1 MCSDFIKFH
10 HKVDKWKSILSKN
23 SYSRYLV
30 DKCIKESLN
39 KILAPKT
46 TVSTVPTEDLVI
58 ALPYLSKLSL
68 QIRKRINPIM
78 KNNLPYNLWL
88 VFQIECKTS
97 NFFSFK
103 DRIPSF
109 FHCIVLIREIR
120 VSENTFSGIFYAVLC
135 SGVVYYFQ
143 CGGYDATYYGKSK
156 DHFKDR
162 ICEHL
167 VISALTGKRVKVMIN
182 LPLKN
187 IFILQWLA
195 W

>member
-1 MCSDFIKFH
+1 MCSDFIKFRH
-10 HKVDKWKSILSKN
+10 EVDKWKSILYKN
-23 SYSRYLV
+23 SYSRGLV

-78 KNNLPYNLWL
+78 KNKLPYNLRL
-88 VFQIECKTS
+88 VFQIECNIS
-97 NFFSFK
+97 K

-120 VSENTFSGIFYAVLC
+120 VSENTLSGIFYAVLR

-143 CGGYDATYYGKSK
+143 CGGCDATYYGKSK
-156 DHFKDR
+156 DHFKVR

-167 VISALTGKRVKVMIN
+167 VISGTHWEKS
-182 LPLKN
+182 
-187 IFILQWLA
+187 
-195 W
+195 